1 MQATPDGSAAT
12 RAAEASTGGTLPADP
27 ALLAQVLD
35 RLAAPGQR
43 LLIGLAGSPGSGK
56 STLTEAVVAAL
67 AHRRATAIPMDG
79 FHLANATLRE
89 TPWVHRKGAIQTFD
103 AVGLAVLMERLR
115 ERGDEVVYAP
125 SYAREVEEPIAQAIA
140 VPPEVEIIILE
151 GNYLLVDEPAWARVR
166 ACLDETWY
174 LDVPDDVRRRRL
186 VDRHVR
192 FGRSR
197 EDAHHWASTSDEPNA
212 TLIAASRHRADRV
225 VVEGPAATRPGA

>member
-1 MQATPDGSAAT
+1 MCRARPGPTTARGGGVIPQTIDACHPCARQRIRATGRDMQATPDGSAAT

-89 TPWVHRKGAIQTFD
+89 T
-103 AVGLAVLMERLR
+103 
-115 ERGDEVVYAP
+115 
-125 SYAREVEEPIAQAIA
+125 
-140 VPPEVEIIILE
+140 
-151 GNYLLVDEPAWARVR
+151 
-166 ACLDETWY
+166 
-174 LDVPDDVRRRRL
+174 
-186 VDRHVR
+186 
-192 FGRSR
+192 
-197 EDAHHWASTSDEPNA
+197 
-212 TLIAASRHRADRV
+212 
-225 VVEGPAATRPGA
+225 